1 MKNYIKEI
9 SVLGSE
15 NRKKA
20 IEGILN
26 SIGVNYQ
33 IVGNTTKNI
42 VVSLNPTS
50 NRLVIGAHYDAVYYG
65 ANDNG
70 AACVILLNLI
80 DALKNTKN
88 SIDFVFF
95 DAEEKGGVGSKE
107 YLNIIGRN
115 NIKGMINLDMCGMGN
130 NILLTYDKIGKASFT
145 FECMDKIISDNNV
158 IKLGWLPFG
167 DYDNFVNNGIPSIF
181 IINSTDHDIAWFKG
195 NMSIFP
201 DFAKTMHKITDV
213 VGTFSDEGMIMIYE
227 FLKETLWR

>member
-1 MKNYIKEI
+1 MINYLNEI
-9 SVLGSE
+9 AVLGNN

-130 NILLTYDKIGKASFT
+130 NILLTYDKIGKALFT

>member
-50 NRLVIGAHYDAVYYG
+50 NRLVIGAHYDAYYYG
-65 ANDNG
+65 ANDNA

-80 DALKNTKN
+80 NDLKNTNK

-95 DAEEKGGVGSKE
+95 DKEEDGGIGSIE
-107 YLNIIGRN
+107 YINIIGNN
-115 NIKGMINLDMCGMGN
+115 NIKGMINLDMCGIGS
-130 NILLTYDKIGKASFT
+130 NILLTYDTINKSSFE
-145 FECMDKIISDNNV
+145 FNCMEDIISDPQV
-158 IKLGWLPFG
+158 IVLHHLPFG
-167 DYDNFVNNGIPSIF
+167 DYNCFVYSGIPSIF
-181 IINSTDHDIAWFKG
+181 IINSTDHNIAWFKG
-195 NMSIFP
+195 DTAFYP
-201 DFAKTMHKITDV
+201 DFAKTMHTIND
-213 VGTFSDEGMIMIYE
+213 TFDNISDKGMTMIYE
-227 FLKETLWR
+227 FLKEKLI